1 MEKKGWLLAII
12 VVVAIFYFSTASVLF
27 NAGLWE
33 KYQDKQGVEIK
44 DKVEINV
51 ELIGYFLDTE
61 EMPSAFV
68 GREAS
73 HMEDVKD
80 VIKIIQV
87 ISWLLFVLG
96 LYLLFTL
103 KNPLDYVFK
112 GALVALF
119 ILVILALVPFGVLF
133 VTFHQ
138 LFFVPGTWTFPSGS
152 FMITLYPPGF
162 FADMFFIIIYRI
174 VAVSMLSLIGCKF
187 VTIKKFI
194 YNMSILQ

>member
-12 VVVAIFYFSTASVLF
+12 VVVAIFYFCTASVLF

-33 KYQDKQGVEIK
+33 KYQDKQGVAISN
-44 DKVEINV
+44 EINAQ
-51 ELIGYFLDTE
+51 LIGYFLDKE

-68 GREAS
+68 GKEAS
-73 HMEDVKD
+73 HMEDVKE
-80 VIKIIQV
+80 VIKNIQV
-87 ISWLLFVLG
+87 ICWLLFVLG

-103 KNPLDYVFK
+103 KNPLDYVFR
-112 GALVALF
+112 GALLALF
-119 ILVILALVPFGVLF
+119 ILVILALIPFEVLF

-138 LFFVPGTWTFPSGS
+138 LFFVLDTWTFPSGS
-152 FMITLYPPGF
+152 FMITLYPRGF
-162 FADMFFIIIYRI
+162 FADTFFIIIYRI

>member
-12 VVVAIFYFSTASVLF
+12 VVVAIFYFCTASVLF

-33 KYQDKQGVEIK
+33 KYQDKQGVVISN
-44 DKVEINV
+44 EINAQ
-51 ELIGYFLDTE
+51 LIGYFLDKE

-68 GREAS
+68 GKEAS
-73 HMEDVKD
+73 HMEDVKE
-80 VIKIIQV
+80 VIKNIQV
-87 ISWLLFVLG
+87 ICWLLFVLG

-103 KNPLDYVFK
+103 KNPLDYVFR
-112 GALVALF
+112 GALLALF
-119 ILVILALVPFGVLF
+119 ILVILALIPFEVLF

-152 FMITLYPPGF
+152 FMITFYPRGF